1 MLRKGLD
8 GLYLFAGYAA
18 GAFMVA
24 IFVLMM
30 GISIGRE
37 INMNIPAGDDFVSW
51 CMAAMAFL
59 GLAHTFRHGEMIRV
73 GLIIDLIEGRK
84 RWYFEMVCLLLGC
97 GFIGFFAY
105 HAVLMNWQSWKFND
119 MSGGVVIVP
128 LWIPQLG
135 YSGGLV
141 ILLVAFIDELIHVAM
156 GGEPRYEKPKPHTA
170 EEVVEQAIQS
180 GV

>member
-1 MLRKGLD
+1 MIRAALER
-8 GLYLFAGYAA
+8 LYLFAGYLA
-18 GAFMVA
+18 GLFMIV

-30 GISIGRE
+30 ILSAGRPLGI
-37 INMNIPAGDDFVSW
+37 NVPAGDDLVSW

-73 GLIIDLIEGRK
+73 GLLIDRVMGRP
-84 RWYFEMVCLLLGC
+84 RRVMEITALTIGC
-97 GFIGFFAY
+97 GFIGFFAWNA
-105 HAVLMNWQSWKFND
+105 AVMTYDSWRFHD
-119 MSGGVVIVP
+119 MAQGVLAVP

-141 ILLVAFIDELIHVAM
+141 ILFVAFADELIHVVS
-156 GGEPRYEKPKPHTA
+156 GGEPRYEKPKPQTA

>member
-1 MLRKGLD
+1 MRVWLD
-8 GLYLFAGYAA
+8 RLYLFAGYAA
-18 GAFMVA
+18 GLFLLA

-30 GISIGRE
+30 FLSAGRPVGF
-37 INMNIPAGDDFVSW
+37 NIPAGDDLVSW
-51 CMAAMAFL
+51 CMVATSFL

-73 GLIIDLIEGRK
+73 GLLIDRLEGRT
-84 RWYFEMVCLLLGC
+84 RHVIEIGSLLIG
-97 GFIGFFAY
+97 GFFVGFFSY
-105 HAVLMNWQSWKFND
+105 YAVLLTYDSWRFHD
-119 MSGGVVIVP
+119 MAQGVLPVP

-141 ILLVAFIDELIHVAM
+141 ILFIAFVDEFIHVVR
-156 GGEPRYEKPKPHTA
+156 GNIPRYEKPKPQTA